1 MTGTNTPTLSAKDGD
16 IWALWPDGRG
26 AINLGNE
33 EAFWAAAANLYDELH
48 PETPERPEA
57 ATATAPQIDDRPSL
71 PPAETRK
78 QAERI
83 EARHGVTIVGR
94 VYGQGGSREATI
106 FDLSAHGCR
115 VEDRSLARP
124 GSRVTIK
131 IGSIGP
137 LGAVIRWRTD
147 DMVGLKF
154 ESPLYPS
161 ILEHIRNEVSLR

>member
-1 MTGTNTPTLSAKDGD
+1 MTGTNTPTLCAKDRD

-26 AINLGNE
+26 AINLGSE
-33 EAFWAAAANLYDELH
+33 DAFWAAAAKLYDELH
-48 PETPERPEA
+48 PENQEPSNGA
-57 ATATAPQIDDRPSL
+57 SATAKEIDGRPSP
-71 PPAETRK
+71 PPAETSK
-78 QAERI
+78 QAGRS

-94 VYGQGGSREATI
+94 VYGHGGSREATI
-106 FDLSAHGCR
+106 FDLSSHGCR

-147 DMVGLKF
+147 EMVGLKF

-161 ILEHIRNEVSLR
+161 VLEHIRNEVSLR

>member
-26 AINLGNE
+26 AINLGAE
-33 EAFWAAAANLYDELH
+33 EAFWAAAAKLYDELH
-48 PETPERPEA
+48 PETPKQPSA
-57 ATATAPQIDDRPSL
+57 ASATPRKIENCPSA

-78 QAERI
+78 QAERS
-83 EARHGVTIVGR
+83 EVRHGVTIVGR
-94 VYGQGGSREATI
+94 VYGQGGSREVTI
-106 FDLSAHGCR
+106 FDLSSQGCR

-154 ESPLYPS
+154 ENPLYPS

>member
-1 MTGTNTPTLSAKDGD
+1 MTGTNTPTLSAKDGE
-16 IWALWPDGRG
+16 IWAFWPDGRG
-26 AINLGNE
+26 AINLGSE
-33 EAFWAAAANLYDELH
+33 DAFWAAAANLYDELH
-48 PETPERPEA
+48 PETEEQPSA
-57 ATATAPQIDDRPSL
+57 ASATAQKIDGCNFF
-71 PPAETRK
+71 PPPETRK
-78 QAERI
+78 QPERS

-106 FDLSAHGCR
+106 YDLSSHGCR

-137 LGAVIRWRTD
+137 LGATIRWRTD
-147 DMVGLKF
+147 EMVGLKF

-161 ILEHIRNEVSLR
+161 VLEHIRNEVSLR

>member
-26 AINLGNE
+26 AINLGAE
-33 EAFWAAAANLYDELH
+33 EAFWAAAAKLYDELH
-48 PETPERPEA
+48 PETPTQPSA
-57 ATATAPQIDDRPSL
+57 ASATPRKIENCISA

-78 QAERI
+78 QSERS
-83 EARHGVTIVGR
+83 ENRHGVTIVGR

-106 FDLSAHGCR
+106 FDLSSQGCR

-137 LGAVIRWRTD
+137 LGAVIRWRTE

-161 ILEHIRNEVSLR
+161 VLEHIRNEVSLR